1 MISLILI
8 AIKMMMKTC
17 SRKRRVLMKPKPRSN
32 RDSKMSSRRK
42 PKRKRIQTLKI
53 SSLKRRRLKRRV
65 TTTMMIQKTPKSD
78 RKRTKIK
85 KLTFKQTKTS
95 LKKFMARPGR
105 TLSTDSC
112 KIMFLTKVGNKI
124 KRKRKG
130 MTTTWNTKT

>member
-1 MISLILI
+1 
-8 AIKMMMKTC
+8 
-17 SRKRRVLMKPKPRSN
+17 MKPKPRSN

-53 SSLKRRRLKRRV
+53 SSLKRRRLKKRV
-65 TTTMMIQKTPKSD
+65 TTMMMIQKMSKSD

-85 KLTFKQTKTS
+85 KLTFKQIKTS
-95 LKKFMARPGR
+95 LKKFMVRPER